1 MLQLI
6 LARTDLTD
14 NDMMHYHKI
23 GKLANLKVLQ
33 LYLG

>member
-1 MLQLI
+1 MIYLSLYD
-6 LARTDLTD
+6 TDVTD

>member
-1 MLQLI
+1 MIQLI
-6 LARTDLTD
+6 LCHADVTD